1 MRQFLLAGNVDYG
14 ASLPLAAGAVAF
26 TYLANGEETID
37 ANGTKITDSFTLILV
52 VKQMVQ

>member
-1 MRQFLLAGNVDYG
+1 MRQFLLAGNVAYG

-26 TYLANGEETID
+26 TYLDNGKETID
-37 ANGTKITDSFTLILV
+37 ADGTKITDKFTLILV